1 MNEAEVVAAMRRHL
15 ESQFPKT
22 CPLCQREFG
31 SLHEYLVNTN
41 HQGDAVPYDA
51 EMGNWRPLRPLGTVT
66 LANCRC
72 GNTLALTSNGMP
84 ITKLWSLLNWARIET
99 QRRRA
104 TPRELLTHLRDVI
117 CAQVL
122 SEPLHA
128 GEKPPAAVYGGSTLG
143 EPSLSAS
150 DQAA

>member
-31 SLHEYLVNTN
+31 SLREYLINTAP
-41 HQGDAVPYDA
+41 HGDAVPYDA
-51 EMGNWRPLRPLGTVT
+51 EMGNWQPLRPLGTVT

-72 GNTLALTSNGMP
+72 GNTLALTSEGMP
-84 ITKLWSLLNWARIET
+84 LTKLWRLLNWARIET
-99 QRRRA
+99 QRRRT
-104 TPRELLTHLRDVI
+104 TPRELVTHLRDVI
-117 CAQVL
+117 GTQVL
-122 SEPLHA
+122 AEPLLA
-128 GEKPPAAVYGGSTLG
+128 EEKQPATVYGGSALG
-143 EPSLSAS
+143 EPSLNAS